1 MMERFWVKNPLYPVV
16 SIAVML
22 TTFVGALLMARS
34 VCGAVFLAAVYLL
47 FAVFG
52 YGKNCLRLLPFLAGY
67 LLLFSAVF
75 YVCSGGNLT
84 FTGQMVIRLAG
95 VVIAAI
101 PGLSLPPVAL
111 VRSLT
116 ALHCPRL
123 LTLGMLISMSF
134 VPVLSAE
141 IRQVRNAMKTRG
153 VISVFNPTVFY
164 RAFFIPLIVRL
175 VNISDTWRSRWRR
188 GDLWRKETTTRCIIR
203 SDFRCV
209 TRYSCYCMGFCLW
222 WRFRMR
228 EWRCQQ
234 DECDCGKM

>member
-134 VPVLSAE
+134 GPGIVCGDKTGAQCDENKRRDIGFQSDSVLPGIFYSADRAVSQYFRHAGALGGDAG
-141 IRQVRNAMKTRG
+141 ICGGRRPLHG
-153 VISVFNPTVFY
+153 VSSGQISG
-164 RAFFIPLIVRL
+164 A
-175 VNISDTWRSRWRR
+175 
-188 GDLWRKETTTRCIIR
+188 
-203 SDFRCV
+203 
-209 TRYSCYCMGFCLW
+209 
-222 WRFRMR
+222 
-228 EWRCQQ
+228 
-234 DECDCGKM
+234 

>member
-67 LLLFSAVF
+67 LLLFSAIF

-111 VRSLT
+111 VRNLT

-175 VNISDTWRSRWRR
+175 VNISDTLALSVETR
-188 GDLWRKETTTRCIIR
+188 GFVAEGDHYTVYHPVKFQTRDAVFILLYGIL
-203 SDFRCV
+203 FV
-209 TRYSCYCMGFCLW
+209 AAVLFAGMEVPAG
-222 WRFRMR
+222 
-228 EWRCQQ
+228 
-234 DECDCGKM
+234 